1 MEAIL
6 EKLIESPRLSL
17 FHSEIQQLLVAEQ
30 ARRERF
36 IETMTDAEKVEF
48 INGEVFVHSPVK
60 KQHNVAAKL
69 LLKLL
74 DTYVEIGSL
83 GFVGY
88 EKILISLTR
97 NDYEPDIC
105 FFRRE
110 KADAFTP
117 AQMRFPAPDFIAEVL
132 SESTAR
138 NDRGVKFDDYAAHGV
153 TEYWIIDPE
162 SEVVEQ
168 YLLDGGHYQLAYKVG
183 SGVLTSQVVEG
194 FEIPVRAIFDA
205 EANLAALRQMLGA

>member
-1 MEAIL
+1 MEN
-6 EKLIESPRLSL
+6 
-17 FHSEIQQLLVAEQ
+17 
-30 ARRERF
+30 
-36 IETMTDAEKVEF
+36 ETEAVEF
-48 INGEVFVHSPVK
+48 INREVVVLVQLPVQLREHFASK
-60 KQHNVAAKL
+60 HL
-69 LLKLL
+69 FILL
-74 DTYVEIGSL
+74 DTYVDMQNWGLIGFAL
-83 GFVGY
+83 
-88 EKILISLTR
+88 LISLTR

-110 KADAFTP
+110 MADAFTP
-117 AQMRFPAPDFIAEVL
+117 AQMRFPAPDFIVEVL

-153 TEYWIIDPE
+153 AEYWIIDPE

>member
-6 EKLIESPRLSL
+6 EQLIDSPRLSL
-17 FHSEIQQLLVAEQ
+17 FQYEIQQVLDAEQ
-30 ARRERF
+30 VRREHF
-36 IETMTDAEKVEF
+36 IETMSESEKVEF

-60 KQHNVAAKL
+60 MQHNVAAKL

-74 DTYVEIGSL
+74 DTYVEISGL
-83 GFVGY
+83 GYVGY

-110 KADAFTP
+110 IADTFTP
-117 AQMRFPAPDFIAEVL
+117 EQMRFPAPDFIAEVL
-132 SESTAR
+132 SDSTTR

-153 TEYWIIDPE
+153 GEYWIIDPVYE
-162 SEVVEQ
+162 IVEQ
-168 YLLDGGHYQLAYKVG
+168 YLLDGDYYHLAYKVG
-183 SGVLTSQVVEG
+183 SGTLTSRVVEG
-194 FEIPVRAIFDA
+194 FEIPVAAIFDSTV
-205 EANLAALRQMLGA
+205 NLAVLRQLLNE